1 MARVHPDVRAAWS
14 AAVEAPG
21 ASTVDALADA
31 FRRTADPMIRHALDD
46 DRMTEMLWA
55 SVLMSRVA
63 WLDPHETIAVY
74 DELAARWLDGAF
86 MAFGGVPAADDVL
99 ARLSSGATLPTG
111 LPAMLWALAEDGIDA
126 ASVTQRIA
134 AFGAAYDARH
144 RDACARAM
152 ALHPGWPEL
161 AGKSPM
167 PRTHLDDVAACVPGT
182 LGYAFHRLIVD
193 NGFDIEVLDP
203 DSVTGYHPVIDPTSR
218 RILQTHEIWHLVAGY
233 STSAL
238 HEVAISGFQLAQF
251 GHGYSRDFLATSFT
265 ITTLTMPVLAPVV
278 LQATLEGWRHG
289 RRTPPMMLVDWHT
302 LWDERLDAIRARHG
316 VEPYVSVLPD
326 LPAS

>member
-1 MARVHPDVRAAWS
+1 MATVHPDVRAAWV
-14 AAVEAPG
+14 AAVEAPR
-21 ASTVDALADA
+21 AAAVLTLVDA
-31 FRRTADPMIRHALDD
+31 FRRTADPGIRDGLDP
-46 DRMTEMLWA
+46 DRLGEMLWA
-55 SVLMSRVA
+55 SVLLARVA
-63 WLDPHETIAVY
+63 WIDPHETIAVY
-74 DELAARWLDGAF
+74 DQLAARWLDGAF
-86 MAFGGVPAADDVL
+86 MTFGGMPVGDDVL
-99 ARLSSGATLPTG
+99 ARVSAPAALPVELPG
-111 LPAMLWALAEDGIDA
+111 LLWALAEDGIDGA
-126 ASVTQRIA
+126 TVTQRIA
-134 AFGAAYDARH
+134 AFGAAYDSEH
-144 RDACARAM
+144 REKCARAM
-152 ALHPGWPEL
+152 ALHAGWQEL
-161 AGKSPM
+161 TGKTPM
-167 PRTHLDDVAACVPGT
+167 PRTKLDDVAACVPGT

-203 DSVTGYHPVIDPTSR
+203 DSVVGYHPVIDPTSR

-265 ITTLTMPVLAPVV
+265 ATTVTIPVLAPVV

-302 LWDERLDAIRARHG
+302 LWDEPLDGIRTRHG
-316 VEPYVSVLPD
+316 VEPFVSMLPD